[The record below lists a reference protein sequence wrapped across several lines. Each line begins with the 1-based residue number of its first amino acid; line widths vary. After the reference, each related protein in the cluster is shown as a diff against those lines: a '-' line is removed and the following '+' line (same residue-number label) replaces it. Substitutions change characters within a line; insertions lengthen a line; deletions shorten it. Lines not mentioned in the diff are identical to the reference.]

1 MVAAGHAAPRDDA
14 TQARLGSGGPA
25 LRTQAGPRLCRP
37 FRPHQR
43 EEGFG
48 RPHCGVLW
56 SVQPIQGVNL
66 AWAAPRGAG
75 VLARP
80 EVGGHKQGHVVEA
93 TAVDTNPPHNPDAER
108 LFAQTWVR
116 MRRLA
121 GLITDFR
128 KVAEVGYPYA
138 AAAIAAEHKKFS
150 REFAEDAYLR
160 GILLVDLERFIG
172 EGYADKIAV
181 MMTESTL
188 KNAST
193 SVDAASLIIAH
204 AIADAT
210 IFDCCRIS
218 ALESPNSWERRL
230 EDRKVA
236 LSEITGPREEV
247 RDRLLSRFLA
257 DLERESLLKKCTLL
271 YEICRPG
278 PGWTAIEGY
287 RYDAD
292 RLKGI
297 DAERHAVL
305 HGLQLKEPVVDCA
318 GKVQFL
324 EKTAMHF
331 WAMLNQAYGL
341 KMDPAYMVQLVA
353 DQAGAAPGREVSPA
367 GPIAMG

>member
-1 MVAAGHAAPRDDA
+1 M
-14 TQARLGSGGPA
+14 
-25 LRTQAGPRLCRP
+25 
-37 FRPHQR
+37 
-43 EEGFG
+43 
-48 RPHCGVLW
+48 
-56 SVQPIQGVNL
+56 NL

-257 DLERESLLKKCTLL
+257 DLERESLLKSALFSTKSVGPARDGPQSKAIGTTLIASRELTPNATPCCMVSNSRSLQWIVRERSSSWKRPQCTFGQ
-271 YEICRPG
+271 CSTRRM
-278 PGWTAIEGY
+278 A
-287 RYDAD
+287 
-292 RLKGI
+292 
-297 DAERHAVL
+297 
-305 HGLQLKEPVVDCA
+305 
-318 GKVQFL
+318 
-324 EKTAMHF
+324 
-331 WAMLNQAYGL
+331 
-341 KMDPAYMVQLVA
+341 
-353 DQAGAAPGREVSPA
+353 
-367 GPIAMG
+367 